1 MSLSDS
7 EYVVAQAAAVVSQ
20 ALYFDTT
27 SKKYM
32 DEGDTYKE
40 KWLQRLPTAA
50 RVVAFR
56 IRKGIPDNIPD
67 DIIVQAIS
75 EDWDME

>member
-7 EYVVAQAAAVVSQ
+7 EYIVAQAAAVVSQ

-27 SKKYM
+27 SAKYM

-40 KWLQRLPTAA
+40 KWIQRLPTAA
-50 RVVAFR
+50 RVTAYR
-56 IRKGIPDNIPD
+56 IRKGIPDSTPD